1 MTRIPTRSL
10 HLVTAM
16 LAATSAVGGTL
27 FVTDALAKPAIA
39 EVSLVGPR
47 IRLGDVVKGA
57 PPDLADKDL
66 GPVPPPSGART
77 VTRAELEGALGGK
90 KLALP
95 DAVRVVRKMKKVTAK
110 EVDAA
115 LADAL
120 LARPIGRGGKL
131 KVSRPPKS
139 VEIAD
144 GWDLVLVDVPKPPR
158 KAGAHTTSAALT
170 YKRGPE
176 VLLTLQVPID
186 IELPKE
192 AALPEV
198 PNKSTLVLTVTKG
211 AVEVRTKATAG
222 GDGDVGDTIPV
233 VVDGTKKILTAK
245 LDAKDRAHAVEVP

>member
-1 MTRIPTRSL
+1 MARPFPISL
-10 HLVTAM
+10 TLV
-16 LAATSAVGGTL
+16 LAASAATVGTL
-27 FVTDALAKPAIA
+27 VVTDGLAKPAVP
-39 EVSLVGPR
+39 EVALVGPR
-47 IRLGDVVKGA
+47 IRLGDILKDA

-66 GPVPPPSGART
+66 GPVPPPAGART

-90 KLALP
+90 KVALP
-95 DAVRVVRKMKKVTAK
+95 DAVRVVRKMKKVTGK
-110 EVDAA
+110 ELDAA
-115 LADAL
+115 LVDAL

-139 VEIAD
+139 VEIAA
-144 GWDLVLVDVPKPPR
+144 GWDLVVVDVPKPPR
-158 KAGAHTTSAALT
+158 KAGPHTTSAALT

-176 VLLTLQVPID
+176 VLFTVQVPID

-198 PNKSTLVLTVTKG
+198 PIKSALVLTVTKG
-211 AVEVRTKATAG
+211 AVEVRTKALAG

-245 LDAKDRAHAVEVP
+245 LDSKDRAHAVEVP